1 MKTRKSLYPIC
12 LTILLLGL
20 FGVGIP
26 DGYAKLQTKAPKGW
40 PEQLGKR
47 KLYPADRGFIYAG
60 SKSSVAKV
68 DEIVEKVVKDLD
80 TDGMTMPAKG
90 LILVLGKK
98 EEPPF
103 EAEALLAMFA
113 KKQSEQKDGEDL
125 EKSLEALE
133 DGKKEMEELG
143 LDMNLLLTI
152 APMPIEPNMLPEL
165 IKGFPKDI
173 DRQIEWCV
181 TMPTESNIR
190 YGMKKMLDAGLKKK
204 KVGIVE
210 QVALFPLL
218 AFAENKAV
226 SELKQAR
233 QSALYQYI
241 IDKQDH
247 LTKEQKEEKIKACEE
262 RLWDIASCLAKNMPD
277 FDFAKVQLGF
287 RIHNPADEQEAAGLV
302 VADKEE
308 ERMVGPENRRPGA
321 RRH

>member
-1 MKTRKSLYPIC
+1 METRKTLYPIC
-12 LTILLLGL
+12 FAVVMLCLLD
-20 FGVGIP
+20 VP
-26 DGYAKLQTKAPKGW
+26 VWAKGAKSQTATPKGW

-80 TDGMTMPAKG
+80 TVGMTMPAKG
-90 LILVLGKK
+90 LVLVLGKK
-98 EEPPF
+98 EESPF
-103 EAEALLAMFA
+103 EAETLLAMFA

-125 EKSLEALE
+125 EKSLEALD
-133 DGKKEMEELG
+133 DGKKKMEELG

-173 DRQIEWCV
+173 DRHIEWCV

-190 YGMKKMLDAGLKKK
+190 YGMKKMLSAGLKKK
-204 KVGIVE
+204 KVGVVE

-247 LTKEQKEEKIKACEE
+247 LTKEQKEEKVKTFQE
-262 RLWDIASCLAKNMPD
+262 RL
-277 FDFAKVQLGF
+277 
-287 RIHNPADEQEAAGLV
+287 
-302 VADKEE
+302 
-308 ERMVGPENRRPGA
+308 
-321 RRH
+321 